1 MYGAGRPPKLEDCRA
16 KGLGGGAE
24 LFIVE
29 GDSAAL
35 SVMAARD
42 ARTQA
47 VLPMQGKPLNAL
59 KATEAKV
66 AASPLFKALVDAL
79 GAGWGTTLDLSQLR
93 YDRVLLLLDP
103 DADGIHIGA
112 LMLMYFQRWM
122 PALLDAGHVWMVRP
136 PLGEVRHAAT
146 VAGAAEEV
154 TFAYTQ
160 PQFLDLAQAAR
171 ALPAGTATVLRYRGL
186 GGLSGEALR
195 RTCLAPATRLARVM
209 AASDA
214 AMASEVFG
222 ALSG

>member
-1 MYGAGRPPKLEDCRA
+1 M
-16 KGLGGGAE
+16 
-24 LFIVE
+24 E

-42 ARTQA
+42 AHTQA

-59 KATEAKV
+59 KATPAKV
-66 AASPLFKALVDAL
+66 AASPLFAALVDAL
-79 GAGWGTTLDLSQLR
+79 GTGWGETFALSGLR
-93 YDRVLLLLDP
+93 YERVLLLLDP
-103 DADGIHIGA
+103 DADGVHIGA

-136 PLGEVRHAAT
+136 PLGEVRDAAG
-146 VAGAAEEV
+146 VA

-171 ALPAGTATVLRYRGL
+171 ALPAGEATVLRYRGL

-195 RTCLAPATRLARVM
+195 HTCLAPGSRLARVM

-214 AMASEVFG
+214 AMAAEVFG
-222 ALSG
+222 ALSA